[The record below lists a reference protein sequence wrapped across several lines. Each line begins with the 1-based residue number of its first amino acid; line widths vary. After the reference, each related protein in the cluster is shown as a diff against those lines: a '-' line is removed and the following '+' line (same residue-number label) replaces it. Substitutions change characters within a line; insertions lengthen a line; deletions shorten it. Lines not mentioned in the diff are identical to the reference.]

1 MNLFQTLRRG
11 DSTWQRGRSPIEW
24 IMNKFKP
31 RFEFWAWLAVGL
43 ILLGMAGF
51 AIKTANDNEP
61 DRRVEQP
68 SLEY

>member
-1 MNLFQTLRRG
+1 
-11 DSTWQRGRSPIEW
+11 
-24 IMNKFKP
+24 MNKFKP